1 MQYITN
7 TGVQDF
13 GPSNGC
19 REGSHGS
26 ESSGGAALPRPTVI
40 QLIPIV
46 QRTDDSNRDAYAPL
60 RARMAAANA

>member
-7 TGVQDF
+7 AGVKDF

-26 ESSGGAALPRPTVI
+26 ESSGGAALPRPTMI
-40 QLIPIV
+40 QLVPRIE
-46 QRTDDSNRDAYAPL
+46 RTDDSNRQAYAPL
-60 RARMAAANA
+60 VRRMAAANA